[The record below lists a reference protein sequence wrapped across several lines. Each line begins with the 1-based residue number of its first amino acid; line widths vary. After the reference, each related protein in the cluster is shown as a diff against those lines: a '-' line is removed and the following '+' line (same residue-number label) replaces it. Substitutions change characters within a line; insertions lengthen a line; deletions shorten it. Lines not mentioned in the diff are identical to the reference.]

1 MNFSLYNWWKDID
14 KFLFFLIILLI
25 SLGIFFSLVST
36 SLIASTKLETTSY
49 YFFFK
54 QFFYTLLG
62 IFTIF
67 FFSLL
72 EEKTFYK
79 LSLACFIIIFC
90 TLILVPIF
98 GVEVKGSKRWIDIF
112 FFPRFQPI
120 EILKPF
126 LIIILSMLLTSDKYY
141 NKYVRYLFSLIVI
154 IPIILLLFL
163 QPDIGQTLLVLCLW
177 LSLIFVSGINLI
189 FLILFILIGLCTLLL
204 MINFIP

>member
-54 QFFYTLLG
+54 QFIYTLLG

-79 LSLACFIIIFC
+79 LSLVSFLIIFC
-90 TLILVPIF
+90 ALILVPII
-98 GVEVKGSKRWIDIF
+98 GVEVKGSKRWLDIF
-112 FFPRFQPI
+112 FFPWKKEYI
-120 EILKPF
+120 
-126 LIIILSMLLTSDKYY
+126 
-141 NKYVRYLFSLIVI
+141 
-154 IPIILLLFL
+154 
-163 QPDIGQTLLVLCLW
+163 
-177 LSLIFVSGINLI
+177 LSLIHI
-189 FLILFILIGLCTLLL
+189 
-204 MINFIP
+204 

>member
-1 MNFSLYNWWKDID
+1 MNFSLYNWWKNID

-54 QFFYTLLG
+54 QFIYTLLG

-79 LSLACFIIIFC
+79 LSLLSFTIIFS
-90 TLILVPIF
+90 TLILVPIL

-126 LIIILSMLLTSDKYY
+126 LIIIISMILTSEKYP
-141 NKYVRYLFSLIVI
+141 NKYVRYFFSLIAI
-154 IPIILLLFL
+154 IPIIFLLFL
-163 QPDIGQTLLVLCLW
+163 QPDIG
-177 LSLIFVSGINLI
+177 LSLIHI
-189 FLILFILIGLCTLLL
+189 
-204 MINFIP
+204 

>member
-54 QFFYTLLG
+54 QFIYTLIG

-79 LSLACFIIIFC
+79 LSL
-90 TLILVPIF
+90 V
-98 GVEVKGSKRWIDIF
+98 F
-112 FFPRFQPI
+112 FFNNI
-120 EILKPF
+120 
-126 LIIILSMLLTSDKYY
+126 
-141 NKYVRYLFSLIVI
+141 
-154 IPIILLLFL
+154 
-163 QPDIGQTLLVLCLW
+163 LCL
-177 LSLIFVSGINLI
+177 
-189 FLILFILIGLCTLLL
+189 
-204 MINFIP
+204 NFSPNYWRGG

>member
-14 KFLFFLIILLI
+14 KFLFFLITLLI

-54 QFFYTLLG
+54 QFIYTLLG

-72 EEKTFYK
+72 EEKIFYK
-79 LSLACFIIIFC
+79 LSIVFFIVIFC
-90 TLILVPIF
+90 TLILVPII

-112 FFPRFQPI
+112 FSQDFNQS
-120 EILKPF
+120 KF
-126 LIIILSMLLTSDKYY
+126 L
-141 NKYVRYLFSLIVI
+141 NHF
-154 IPIILLLFL
+154 
-163 QPDIGQTLLVLCLW
+163 
-177 LSLIFVSGINLI
+177 
-189 FLILFILIGLCTLLL
+189 
-204 MINFIP
+204 